1 MGHLPAS
8 EVCILSWHC
17 LSLDIKTP
25 SNSEA
30 GLSLQ
35 VYEMQCAQQQ
45 QQQSTIFTVV
55 GGRMVSSGSPMPL
68 NGQQLMM
75 QLDGITSAMT
85 GMSVQEEAMD
95 SSTSEEEDS
104 PFSQASRRKDPV
116 YLASMAAHSLPSSQE
131 LERHHL
137 DQLQQ
142 QQEQQQHLEQQ
153 QLEYQLQ
160 LMHLQ
165 QQHQQF
171 PLHQPQSCPPV
182 SDHQVPD
189 METSSL
195 NMNLPIDSDFH
206 CGSGRVL
213 KRPDLLPLGNFF

>member
-1 MGHLPAS
+1 MGSAGGAATMEAAS
-8 EVCILSWHC
+8 AQG
-17 LSLDIKTP
+17 SLLNK
-25 SNSEA
+25 
-30 GLSLQ
+30 

-45 QQQSTIFTVV
+45 QKQSTIFTVV

-75 QLDGITSAMT
+75 QMDGITSAMT

-95 SSTSEEEDS
+95 SSTSEEEES
-104 PFSQASRRKDPV
+104 PFSQASRRRDPV

-142 QQEQQQHLEQQ
+142 QQEQQQHLE
-153 QLEYQLQ
+153 YQLQ

-165 QQHQQF
+165 QQHQQL
-171 PLHQPQSCPPV
+171 PLHQPQSCPAV

-195 NMNLPIDSDFH
+195 NMSLPIDSDFH
-206 CGSGRVL
+206 KC
-213 KRPDLLPLGNFF
+213 LLPLY

>member
-1 MGHLPAS
+1 MGSAGGATTMEAAS
-8 EVCILSWHC
+8 AQG
-17 LSLDIKTP
+17 SLLNK
-25 SNSEA
+25 
-30 GLSLQ
+30 
-35 VYEMQCAQQQ
+35 VYEMQCAQQ

-104 PFSQASRRKDPV
+104 PFSQASRRRDPV

-131 LERHHL
+131 LERHPL
-137 DQLQQ
+137 DQPQK
-142 QQEQQQHLEQQ
+142 QQEQQQHLEHQ
-153 QLEYQLQ
+153 QL
-160 LMHLQ
+160 
-165 QQHQQF
+165 
-171 PLHQPQSCPPV
+171 PLHQPQSCPAV

-189 METSSL
+189 M
-195 NMNLPIDSDFH
+195 
-206 CGSGRVL
+206 
-213 KRPDLLPLGNFF
+213 

>member
-1 MGHLPAS
+1 MGSAGGAANMEAAS
-8 EVCILSWHC
+8 AQG
-17 LSLDIKTP
+17 SLLNK
-25 SNSEA
+25 
-30 GLSLQ
+30 

-95 SSTSEEEDS
+95 SFTSEEEES
-104 PFSQASRRKDPV
+104 PFSQASRRRDPV
-116 YLASMAAHSLPSSQE
+116 YLASMAAHSLPSSKE
-131 LERHHL
+131 LERRHL

-165 QQHQQF
+165 QQHQQL
-171 PLHQPQSCPPV
+171 PLHQPENCPPV

>member
-1 MGHLPAS
+1 MGSAGGAANMEAAS
-8 EVCILSWHC
+8 AQG
-17 LSLDIKTP
+17 SLLNK
-25 SNSEA
+25 
-30 GLSLQ
+30 

-55 GGRMVSSGSPMPL
+55 GGRMVSSGSPMTL

-95 SSTSEEEDS
+95 SSTSEEEES
-104 PFSQASRRKDPV
+104 PFSQASRRRDPV

-142 QQEQQQHLEQQ
+142 Q
-153 QLEYQLQ
+153 

-165 QQHQQF
+165 QQPQQL
-171 PLHQPQSCPPV
+171 PLRQPQSCPAV

-195 NMNLPIDSDFH
+195 NVSLPIDRSSH
-206 CGSGRVL
+206 KC
-213 KRPDLLPLGNFF
+213 LLPLY

>member
-1 MGHLPAS
+1 MGSAEGAATMEAAS
-8 EVCILSWHC
+8 AQG
-17 LSLDIKTP
+17 SLLNK
-25 SNSEA
+25 
-30 GLSLQ
+30 

-95 SSTSEEEDS
+95 SSTSEEEES
-104 PFSQASRRKDPV
+104 PFSQASRRRDPV

-137 DQLQQ
+137 
-142 QQEQQQHLEQQ
+142 EQQ

-165 QQHQQF
+165 QQHQQL

-195 NMNLPIDSDFH
+195 NMNLPIESDFH

>member
-1 MGHLPAS
+1 MG
-8 EVCILSWHC
+8 
-17 LSLDIKTP
+17 
-25 SNSEA
+25 NNQQ
-30 GLSLQ
+30 SLQ

-95 SSTSEEEDS
+95 SSTSEEGDS
-104 PFSQASRRKDPV
+104 PFSQASRRRDPV

-142 QQEQQQHLEQQ
+142 QQ
-153 QLEYQLQ
+153 
-160 LMHLQ
+160 
-165 QQHQQF
+165 QQHQQL
-171 PLHQPQSCPPV
+171 PLHQPENCPPV

-195 NMNLPIDSDFH
+195 NMNLPIDRSSHEKLAVTCIFY
-206 CGSGRVL
+206 RI
-213 KRPDLLPLGNFF
+213 LG

>member
-1 MGHLPAS
+1 MGSAVGAATMEAAS
-8 EVCILSWHC
+8 AQG
-17 LSLDIKTP
+17 SLLNK
-25 SNSEA
+25 
-30 GLSLQ
+30 

-45 QQQSTIFTVV
+45 QQQSTIFNVV

-95 SSTSEEEDS
+95 SSTSEEEES
-104 PFSQASRRKDPV
+104 PFSQASRRRDPV

-165 QQHQQF
+165 QQHQQL
-171 PLHQPQSCPPV
+171 PLHQPESCPAV

-195 NMNLPIDSDFH
+195 NMNLPMDRSSH
-206 CGSGRVL
+206 KC
-213 KRPDLLPLGNFF
+213 LLPLY

>member
-1 MGHLPAS
+1 MGSAGGATTMEAAS
-8 EVCILSWHC
+8 AQG
-17 LSLDIKTP
+17 SLLNK
-25 SNSEA
+25 
-30 GLSLQ
+30 

-55 GGRMVSSGSPMPL
+55 GGRMVSSGSLMPL

-95 SSTSEEEDS
+95 SSTSEEEES
-104 PFSQASRRKDPV
+104 PFSQASRRRDPV

-131 LERHHL
+131 LEWHHL

-142 QQEQQQHLEQQ
+142 QQQHLEQQ

-165 QQHQQF
+165 QQHQQL

-195 NMNLPIDSDFH
+195 NMNLPIDRSSH
-206 CGSGRVL
+206 KC
-213 KRPDLLPLGNFF
+213 LLPLY